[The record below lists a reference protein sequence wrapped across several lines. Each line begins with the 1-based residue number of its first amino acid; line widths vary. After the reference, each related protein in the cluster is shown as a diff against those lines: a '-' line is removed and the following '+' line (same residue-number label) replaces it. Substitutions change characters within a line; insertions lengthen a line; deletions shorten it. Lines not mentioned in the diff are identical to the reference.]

1 MSDSLM
7 TVLETRSVLTL
18 LPLYHVVKMSQWKLT
33 LLFGYQNVF
42 EASLTFPFFLF
53 SLHSISFFFLISLC
67 IGRVLQHII
76 LMILS
81 SLSFFRSVTV
91 QLSVPAALALLQ
103 KWKHRPIHHVST
115 QPQNNLLILCSRSNP
130 RIK

>member
-18 LPLYHVVKMSQWKLT
+18 LRLYHVVKMSQWKLT

-53 SLHSISFFFLISLC
+53 SLHSISFFFNIPLHRS
-67 IGRVLQHII
+67 VFTAYYTDA
-76 LMILS
+76 
-81 SLSFFRSVTV
+81 LSFFRSVTV